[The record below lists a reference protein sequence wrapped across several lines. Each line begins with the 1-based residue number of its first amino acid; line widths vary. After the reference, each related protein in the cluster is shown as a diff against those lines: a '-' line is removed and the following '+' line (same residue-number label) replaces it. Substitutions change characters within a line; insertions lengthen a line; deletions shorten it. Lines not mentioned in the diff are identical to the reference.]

1 MKIEVMNHLRCN
13 QSEFQ
18 AMEKFTETHYINGNG
33 KEYPSSGL
41 PSENILDNELAV
53 YSMWPYVYSERN
65 IYSIPIEDERIP
77 AGEIA
82 VRRGADVNATDGH
95 IGQID
100 EFVIDPQD
108 GHITHLL
115 MQKGHLWE
123 KKKITLPLSKI
134 ERMDEDTVYLKLDKK
149 TVRSLP
155 AVPIKRFYSHRTE

>member
-1 MKIEVMNHLRCN
+1 
-13 QSEFQ
+13 
-18 AMEKFTETHYINGNG
+18 MEKFTETHYIDGNG
-33 KEYPSSGL
+33 MEYPCSGL

-82 VRRGADVNATDGH
+82 VHRGANVNATDGH
-95 IGQID
+95 IGQVD

-115 MQKGHLWE
+115 MQKGHLWG

-134 ERMDEDTVYLKLDKK
+134 ERMDEDTVYLKLDKE
-149 TVRSLP
+149 TVKSLP
-155 AVPIKRFYSHRTE
+155 AVSVKRFYSQTE